1 MEIVSREHILKYLET
16 CDGNGIMK
24 VEDLQRIESILGFE
38 LTPSQITYIITGE
51 IRYTGLSTAHAIRR
65 YLTSG
70 DTINLRAHNIRE
82 YHENM
87 YQLGIIRKLVEG
99 GMPEKKVKR

>member
-1 MEIVSREHILKYLET
+1 MEIVSREYILKYLET
-16 CDGNGIMK
+16 YDGNGIMK

-51 IRYTGLSTAHAIRR
+51 MRYTGLSTARAIRR
-65 YLTSG
+65 YLMSG
-70 DTINLRAHNIRE
+70 DKMNFRSNNIRE

-87 YQLGIIRKLVEG
+87 CQLDVIRKLIQG
-99 GMPEKKVKR
+99 GMPEKKIVK

>member
-1 MEIVSREHILKYLET
+1 MNIVNREYMFKYLDVMGNDVLSREDLE
-16 CDGNGIMK
+16 K
-24 VEDLQRIESILGFE
+24 IESILGFE
-38 LTPSQITYIITGE
+38 LTPSQIAYIVTGQE
-51 IRYTGLSTAHAIRR
+51 RFTGLSTAHAIRR

-70 DTINLRAHNIRE
+70 DTINLRAQNIRE

-87 YQLGIIRKLVEG
+87 YQLGIIRKLIEG

>member
-1 MEIVSREHILKYLET
+1 MKIVSREQILKFVET
-16 CDGNGIMK
+16 CDGNGIMG

-38 LTPSQITYIITGE
+38 LTPSEITYIITGE
-51 IRYTGLSTAHAIRR
+51 LRYTGLSTAHAIRR
-65 YLTSG
+65 YLTSVE
-70 DTINLRAHNIRE
+70 TINLRAQNIRE

-99 GMPEKKVKR
+99 GMPEKKLKR